1 MKITSITEIK
11 LIFYRNDT
19 FMQYVDL
26 GLAQINGFDFLANY
40 SGCSRPCYRMIY
52 KTKEYFSSPLK
63 FTYNPEMKKPF
74 PSKNNETQSKEGTL
88 LIINHVKQSTYSK
101 HQEKYYYDG
110 QSYISDVGGISG
122 IFLGFSFWS
131 FYELLIQP
139 FIRKIKKLF

>member
-1 MKITSITEIK
+1 
-11 LIFYRNDT
+11 
-19 FMQYVDL
+19 MQYVDL

-88 LIINHVKQSTYSK
+88 LIINHVKQSTYSN

-122 IFLGFSFWS
+122 IFLGISFWS
-131 FYELLIQP
+131 FYETLIQP
-139 FIRKIKKLF
+139 FINKVKDSITKLF

>member
-1 MKITSITEIK
+1 
-11 LIFYRNDT
+11 
-19 FMQYVDL
+19 MQYVDL
-26 GLAQINGFDFLANY
+26 CLAQINGFDFLANY

-74 PSKNNETQSKEGTL
+74 PLKNNETQSREGTL

-131 FYELLIQP
+131 FYEILIQP
-139 FIRKIKKLF
+139 FINKIKDSMRKLF